1 MSVHSIA
8 QDGLAGRL
16 RRRVVATRLTA
27 RSVAVPLRI
36 SVPIRISIS
45 SMRVLETSL
54 ALGAIATA
62 LLIGLGR

>member
-1 MSVHSIA
+1 MSLHLIA

-16 RRRVVATRLTA
+16 RARVVAPRLTS
-27 RSVAVPLRI
+27 RSIAVPL
-36 SVPIRISIS
+36 RISIS

-62 LLIGLGR
+62 MLIGLGR